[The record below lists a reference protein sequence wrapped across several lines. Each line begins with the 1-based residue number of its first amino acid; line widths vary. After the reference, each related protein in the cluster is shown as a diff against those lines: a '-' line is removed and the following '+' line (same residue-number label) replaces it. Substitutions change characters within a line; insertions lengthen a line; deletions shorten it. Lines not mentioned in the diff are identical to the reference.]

1 MCTKWFIKHSKQPLG
16 ITPVAKTWALCTSL
30 QEFPSTQTEC
40 TSWCLPKISI
50 GFQVC
55 SGAVAL
61 QTKKLLKTV
70 KNGTVWPSQD
80 VDFDSIVK
88 PRCTVSHDLP
98 QLPIS
103 RALFSSADI
112 FSIAQAR
119 LKMIVFVR

>member
-50 GFQVC
+50 GFQVS

-61 QTKKLLKTV
+61 QTKKIAI
-70 KNGTVWPSQD
+70 NGQKWCGVAITGCR
-80 VDFDSIVK
+80 F
-88 PRCTVSHDLP
+88 
-98 QLPIS
+98 
-103 RALFSSADI
+103 
-112 FSIAQAR
+112 
-119 LKMIVFVR
+119 